1 MLSTSHNSRPIWDGS
16 WVSDRDSVYTQAPP
30 PRLLGGGDGSL
41 GACLEIL
48 LAESSAPSVTPLPGP
63 GPWGAEQRE
72 VRMKRRWNL
81 SLSQ

>member
-1 MLSTSHNSRPIWDGS
+1 MLSTSRNSQPIWDGS
-16 WVSDRDSVYTQAPP
+16 WVSDRDSFYTQPP
-30 PRLLGGGDGSL
+30 PTRLLRQAWKP
-41 GACLEIL
+41 GAYLEIL

-72 VRMKRRWNL
+72 VRMKRRWNP

>member
-1 MLSTSHNSRPIWDGS
+1 MLSTSGNSQPIWDGS
-16 WVSDRDSVYTQAPP
+16 WVSDRDSLYTSSIPVAPEA
-30 PRLLGGGDGSL
+30 GHGSL
-41 GACLEIL
+41 GAYLEIL